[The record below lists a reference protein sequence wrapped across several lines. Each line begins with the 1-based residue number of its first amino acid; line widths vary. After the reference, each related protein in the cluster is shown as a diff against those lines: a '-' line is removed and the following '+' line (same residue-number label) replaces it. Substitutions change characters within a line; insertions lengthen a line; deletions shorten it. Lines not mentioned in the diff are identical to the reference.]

1 MQKKS
6 KISQEIWTLSSYY
19 IPKKYFFIQLSY
31 QNLRKKLSRIIYSKW
46 TSLIPFLPKLTFT
59 RSIAFFLK

>member
-19 IPKKYFFIQLSY
+19 IPKKYFFIQLNY
-31 QNLRKKLSRIIYSKW
+31 QNLR
-46 TSLIPFLPKLTFT
+46 
-59 RSIAFFLK
+59 